1 MEDGLE
7 GPDLLQE
14 PVGQLL
20 AGADGQTRN
29 VVDRL
34 LGVKLG
40 ALAARPVENID
51 DMGLEPR
58 QPKLEGG
65 KQAHRSRANNDDF
78 GGSLVGLHR
87 SPAGNAAI
95 VAIKA
100 GQITRKPFCS
110 EGYMGEKEET
120 CSMLSKVG
128 EFFFHFHGVTHAK
141 SAFSGWGAKTFF
153 PRG

>member
-34 LGVKLG
+34 LGVELG

-51 DMGLEPR
+51 DMGFQPREPELKYR
-58 QPKLEGG
+58 E
-65 KQAHRSRANNDDF
+65 QAHRAGANDDRF

-95 VAIKA
+95 VALKM
-100 GQITRKPFCS
+100 GQDT
-110 EGYMGEKEET
+110 E
-120 CSMLSKVG
+120 
-128 EFFFHFHGVTHAK
+128 
-141 SAFSGWGAKTFF
+141 
-153 PRG
+153 